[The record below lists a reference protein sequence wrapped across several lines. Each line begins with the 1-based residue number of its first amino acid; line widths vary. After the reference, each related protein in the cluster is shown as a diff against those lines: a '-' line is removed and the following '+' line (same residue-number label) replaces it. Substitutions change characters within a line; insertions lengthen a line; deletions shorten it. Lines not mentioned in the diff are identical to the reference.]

1 MKKRSGYVALIAVL
15 MFSFICIAIITS
27 LSVKAIYILNDL
39 NNVEQSKK
47 VEYVINSCVEDSL
60 IRLNVDSDIPASFSV
75 GENTCN
81 VTIISQSGDDWD
93 YNVSYSDSGYNY
105 SVDISATRSN
115 KVYLNSWKLNK

>member
-15 MFSFICIAIITS
+15 IVSFICIAIITS

-39 NNVEQSKK
+39 NNAEQSKK
-47 VEYVINSCVEDSL
+47 IEYVINSCVEESL

-81 VTIISQSGDDWD
+81 VTINSQSGDDWD
-93 YNVSYSDSGYNY
+93 YNITYSDSGYNY
-105 SVDISATRSN
+105 SVDISATRSD